1 MNGWMEGA
9 RSAAAASASA
19 SASPGGLLP
28 GEVAVLN

>member
-19 SASPGGLLP
+19 SASASAIAGPGGPL
-28 GEVAVLN
+28 AW